1 MTDRGRG
8 TVTNVPGHEPQPP
21 IRHPRWLDTTL
32 IRQVNVDTWLDDQAD
47 RVTLTVDSQTL
58 PDATNY
64 AAVQTLNLSAKE
76 IVAKIVSSN
85 YQKLAN

>member
-8 TVTNVPGHEPQPP
+8 TVTYVPGYEPQRP
-21 IRHPRWLDTTL
+21 IRYPRWLDTTL

-47 RVTLTVDSQTL
+47 KVTLTVDFQTL
-58 PDATNY
+58 PHATTY
-64 AAVQTLNLSAKE
+64 AAVKTLNLSAKE